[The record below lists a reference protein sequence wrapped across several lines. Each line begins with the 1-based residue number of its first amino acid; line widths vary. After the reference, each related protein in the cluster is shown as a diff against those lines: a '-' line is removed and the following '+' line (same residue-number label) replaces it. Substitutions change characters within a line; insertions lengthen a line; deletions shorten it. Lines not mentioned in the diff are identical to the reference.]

1 MSGRMTLYDVMTPLL
16 HDEMFLTNSA
26 KDHRTEE
33 H

>member
-1 MSGRMTLYDVMTPLL
+1 MTN
-16 HDEMFLTNSA
+16 EMFLTNSA